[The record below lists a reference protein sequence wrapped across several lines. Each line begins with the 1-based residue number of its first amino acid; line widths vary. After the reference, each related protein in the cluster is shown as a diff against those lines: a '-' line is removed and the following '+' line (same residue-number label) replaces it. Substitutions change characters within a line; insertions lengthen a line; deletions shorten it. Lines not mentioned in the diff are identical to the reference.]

1 MPRLAQDFPMTATP
15 SAPANDA
22 ACPQICEACAARAF
36 SICSV
41 LPHPELRRLAD
52 SGAVKTF
59 EPRATLVREGDPAD
73 HVFNITEGMV
83 MLYRLLADGRRQV
96 LGFLLQGDFLGL
108 TAGSAY
114 DLGVEALT
122 PVQVCRFP
130 RPAFRRLLLETPQ
143 LEQELLSR
151 ASDELLAARAHLTL
165 LGRKTAIER
174 VTSFL
179 LHLADRQARLGGSA
193 ELVELPMTRT
203 DIADYLG
210 LTPETVSRSLSMI
223 KRLKAVQIVGTDAVR
238 LLKRP
243 MLEDLAEAS

>member
-1 MPRLAQDFPMTATP
+1 MDVPLP
-15 SAPANDA
+15 APANDA
-22 ACPQICEACAARAF
+22 CPKVCEACTARAF

-41 LPHPELRRLAD
+41 LPHPDLRRLAD
-52 SGAVKTF
+52 CSVVRAF
-59 EPRATLVREGDPAD
+59 EPHAELVREGEAAE
-73 HVFNITEGMV
+73 HVFNITNGMV

-96 LGFLLQGDFLGL
+96 LGFLLKGDFLGL
-108 TAGSAY
+108 TAGSTY

-130 RPAFRRLLLETPQ
+130 RPAFRRLLLDTPR
-143 LEQELLSR
+143 LEEELLSR

-174 VTSFL
+174 VCSLL
-179 LHLADRQARLGGSA
+179 LHLSGRQARLGGSA

-210 LTPETVSRSLSMI
+210 LTPETVSRSLSML
-223 KRLKAVQIVGTDAVR
+223 KRLKALQVIGTDAVR

-243 MLEDLAEAS
+243 MIEDLAEAV

>member
-1 MPRLAQDFPMTATP
+1 MPTLARDLPMNAALT
-15 SAPANDA
+15 APANDA
-22 ACPQICEACAARAF
+22 TCPKVCEACSARAF

-52 SGAVKTF
+52 CSAVRAF
-59 EPRATLVREGDPAD
+59 EPRAELVREGDAAE

-96 LGFLLQGDFLGL
+96 LGFLLKGDFLGL
-108 TAGSAY
+108 TAGAAY
-114 DLGVEALT
+114 DIGVSALT
-122 PVQVCRFP
+122 PVRVCRFP

-143 LEQELLSR
+143 LEEELLSR

-179 LHLADRQARLGGSA
+179 LHLADRQVRLGGSPD
-193 ELVELPMTRT
+193 LIELPMTRT

-210 LTPETVSRSLSMI
+210 LTPETVSRSLSML
-223 KRLKAVQIVGTDAVR
+223 KRLKAIQTIGTDAVR
-238 LLKRP
+238 LLKRS
-243 MLEDLAEAS
+243 MLEDLAEAI